1 MSIDRWIDKEIVV
14 HIHNEILS
22 ESESCSVV
30 SDSLS
35 TLTRWTQ
42 LWVNSRSW
50 WWTGRPGVLQSMGSQ
65 RVRHDWATELNWT
78 DGWFM
83 LSFDRKQQNSVKQI
97 SFNKK
102 INLILKSGLSPNGL
116 TKMAC
121 LMGEKD
127 KNQETGAELSNP
139 FSASNLV

>member
-1 MSIDRWIDKEIVV
+1 
-14 HIHNEILS
+14 
-22 ESESCSVV
+22 
-30 SDSLS
+30 
-35 TLTRWTQ
+35 
-42 LWVNSRSW
+42 
-50 WWTGRPGVLQSMGSQ
+50 
-65 RVRHDWATELNWT
+65 
-78 DGWFM
+78 M

-102 INLILKSGLSPNGL
+102 INLIFKSGLSPNGL